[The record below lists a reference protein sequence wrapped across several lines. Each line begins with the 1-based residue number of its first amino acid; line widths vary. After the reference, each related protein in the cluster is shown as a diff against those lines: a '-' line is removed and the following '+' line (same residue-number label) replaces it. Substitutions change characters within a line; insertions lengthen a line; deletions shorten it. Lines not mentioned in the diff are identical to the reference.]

1 MKKVMFV
8 GPVGVGKTTLTQ
20 RLHGLS
26 LDYQK
31 TQTIQF
37 HDSIID
43 TPGEFLQYRKFYNAL
58 SVTAMETDVIGLL
71 CAADSRQ
78 QFFPEGFGALFSKE
92 VIGIITKMDQVASAS
107 EAEFARGQ
115 LVGAGASRIFEISS
129 VEDWGLEPLKRYL
142 EGEE

>member
-58 SVTAMETDVIGLL
+58 SVTAMEADVIGLL

-92 VIGIITKMDQVASAS
+92 VVGIITKMDRV
-107 EAEFARGQ
+107 
-115 LVGAGASRIFEISS
+115 LVGAGASQIFEISS
-129 VEDWGLEPLKRYL
+129 VEDQGLEPLKRYL
-142 EGEE
+142 EGEV